1 MRLDQESRHLLGGAR
16 IGMLALAAPGYPVV
30 NPSAFTFSGDS
41 VWMTTS
47 RYAAKLGMARR
58 DPRAAFMVARGERSV
73 LFQGI
78 LEPYDPRSLSGAF
91 RALVDGPRVALGMAS
106 YAFKNAAFI
115 GGYMVDITGVPM
127 EWWPQNRVILR
138 LRPDHSRVLVADTAE
153 AKRRDRIA
161 GPAAAVV
168 KGLER
173 ESQAVLCWLQR
184 GAHGPQMLPAL
195 WAVDADDLLAWV
207 PSGLAHPPNGA
218 PGAIAIDYHH
228 PFRATRMLGACPRGR
243 FEPDDS
249 ARRAIEKRYGVELAE
264 GVGLR
269 LRTRRVTWWRG
280 FEVSTAAVAAVTR
293 RPAS

>member
-16 IGMLALAAPGYPVV
+16 IGMLALAAPTYPVV
-30 NPSAFTFSGDS
+30 NPAAFAFSGDS

-58 DPRAAFMVARGERSV
+58 DPRASFMVVTDDRSV

-78 LEPYDPRSLSGAF
+78 LEPYDPRTLSGAF
-91 RALVDGPRVALGMAS
+91 RAAMGGPRFAVSMAS
-106 YAFKNAAFI
+106 YALKNAAFI
-115 GGYMVDITGVPM
+115 GGYMVDITGVPR

-138 LRPDHSRVLVADTAE
+138 LHLERPRVLVAGTAE
-153 AKRRDRIA
+153 AQRRDRIV
-161 GPAAAVV
+161 GPPAAVA

-173 ESQAVLCWLQR
+173 ESQAVLCWLEP

-195 WAVDADDLLAWV
+195 WAADAEDILAWV
-207 PSGLAHPPNGA
+207 PSGLAPPPNDA
-218 PGAIAIDYHH
+218 RGAIAVDYHH
-228 PFRATRMLGACPRGR
+228 PFRATRMLGACSRGR
-243 FEPDDS
+243 FERDDS
-249 ARRAIEKRYGVELAE
+249 ARGAIEKRYGVELAE

-280 FEVSTAAVAAVTR
+280 FEVSTTAVAAVIR